1 MPEIQLIPIE
11 HEGHTLLE
19 VKVKAGTLT
28 PYYYYQDGTRTAY
41 VRVGNESVECNSQ
54 QLLSLVLK
62 GTHMTWDSLPTQVD
76 ASKHSFIILANTF
89 REQTHQEWND
99 KYLESFGLVTPD
111 GKLTNAGL
119 LFVDNCTVFQSRIFC
134 TRWTGLYKDDAISS
148 VEHRANLVLL
158 LKYGMDFIKNYTM
171 SGWVKMPNYRLNL
184 PDYSDR
190 AIFEGLVNHLI
201 HRDYTV
207 MGGEVHIDI
216 YDDRVELVS
225 PGAMLDGTRIQDRD
239 IYKVPSMR
247 RNPVIADVFT
257 QLDYM
262 EKRGSGLRKMREL
275 TEKLP
280 NFLQGKEP
288 QYQTEAT
295 SFYTTFYNL
304 NWDENGRIPVEEV
317 ANRVNSTLEK
327 YPVNEENSVEKFGVN
342 ADKFRDTSETQKK
355 VSKTAQKIIDLVIS
369 DPSITADNMANKI
382 GVTKRAIEKIS
393 RALGVWEFWF
403 TKVQTRL
410 VIGALLLNHKQNN
423 KPMETSFIPLFAI
436 IAVLIIAFLLASL
449 PQVNHKT
456 RYRVLYAIAII
467 MLLAVIPISEYMAG
481 GIQNSSNNYLLV
493 LIFDIAVGYF
503 CMYIAALLKFNVL
516 KRKNQALEN
525 ALAEKQQENVAILLE
540 HQNEKQQAL
549 QQGELE
555 WLTEKIKVFTEEEQE
570 AILASA
576 LSFAEHDLIV
586 VPSINI
592 QPKETCSQ
600 QELMYFVCSAFYNMD
615 KSRSEIVSFLFQVFP
630 LYFPAGE
637 SALAKKMPG
646 LEKVR
651 ERREKEQQH

>member
-262 EKRGSGLRKMREL
+262 ESGSSLRKMREL

-280 NFLQGKEP
+280 NFLQGKKP

-327 YPVNEENSVEKFGVN
+327 YPVNKESSVEKFGVN
-342 ADKFRDTSETQKK
+342 ADKFGDTSETQKK

-382 GVTKRAIEKIS
+382 GVTKRAIEKNIKS
-393 RALGVWEFWF
+393 LRGMGI
-403 TKVQTRL
+403 L
-410 VIGALLLNHKQNN
+410 VHEGSDKAGYWRIIV
-423 KPMETSFIPLFAI
+423 KP
-436 IAVLIIAFLLASL
+436 
-449 PQVNHKT
+449 
-456 RYRVLYAIAII
+456 
-467 MLLAVIPISEYMAG
+467 
-481 GIQNSSNNYLLV
+481 
-493 LIFDIAVGYF
+493 
-503 CMYIAALLKFNVL
+503 
-516 KRKNQALEN
+516 
-525 ALAEKQQENVAILLE
+525 
-540 HQNEKQQAL
+540 
-549 QQGELE
+549 
-555 WLTEKIKVFTEEEQE
+555 
-570 AILASA
+570 
-576 LSFAEHDLIV
+576 
-586 VPSINI
+586 
-592 QPKETCSQ
+592 
-600 QELMYFVCSAFYNMD
+600 
-615 KSRSEIVSFLFQVFP
+615 
-630 LYFPAGE
+630 
-637 SALAKKMPG
+637 
-646 LEKVR
+646 
-651 ERREKEQQH
+651 

>member
-1 MPEIQLIPIE
+1 MHPNNNKETMQIHNNTLIAECSAYDFKEMLERKKVKSWLKSVSAFANTDGGSLFYGVNDDGVIVGLDNPQSDADFISETIKARLDPVPEIQLIPIE
-11 HEGHTLLE
+11 HEGHSLLE

-41 VRVGNESVECNSQ
+41 VRIGNESVECNSQ

-76 ASKHSFIILANTF
+76 AGKHSFIILANTF

-158 LKYGMDFIKNYTM
+158 LKYGMDFIKNCTM

-225 PGAMLDGTRIQDRD
+225 PGAMLDGTQIQDRD

-304 NWDENGRIPVEEV
+304 NWNENGRIPVEEV
-317 ANRVNSTLEK
+317 ANRVNNTLEK
-327 YPVNEENSVEKFGVN
+327 YPVNEESSVEKFGVNTKEFGVNEESSAEKFGVN
-342 ADKFRDTSETQKK
+342 ADKFGDTSEVQNK

-382 GVTKRAIEKIS
+382 GVTKRAIEKNIKS
-393 RALGVWEFWF
+393 LRGMGI
-403 TKVQTRL
+403 L
-410 VIGALLLNHKQNN
+410 VHEGSDKAGYWRIIV
-423 KPMETSFIPLFAI
+423 KP
-436 IAVLIIAFLLASL
+436 
-449 PQVNHKT
+449 
-456 RYRVLYAIAII
+456 
-467 MLLAVIPISEYMAG
+467 
-481 GIQNSSNNYLLV
+481 
-493 LIFDIAVGYF
+493 
-503 CMYIAALLKFNVL
+503 
-516 KRKNQALEN
+516 
-525 ALAEKQQENVAILLE
+525 
-540 HQNEKQQAL
+540 
-549 QQGELE
+549 
-555 WLTEKIKVFTEEEQE
+555 
-570 AILASA
+570 
-576 LSFAEHDLIV
+576 
-586 VPSINI
+586 
-592 QPKETCSQ
+592 
-600 QELMYFVCSAFYNMD
+600 
-615 KSRSEIVSFLFQVFP
+615 
-630 LYFPAGE
+630 
-637 SALAKKMPG
+637 
-646 LEKVR
+646 
-651 ERREKEQQH
+651 

>member
-1 MPEIQLIPIE
+1 MQIHNNTLIAECSAYDFKEMLERKKVKSWLKSVSAFANTDGGSLFYGVNDDGEVVGLENPQADADFISEIIKARLDPVPEVQLIPIE
-11 HEGHTLLE
+11 YEGHTLLE

-148 VEHRANLVLL
+148 VEHRVNLVLL

-225 PGAMLDGTRIQDRD
+225 PGAMLDGTQIQDRD

-247 RNPVIADVFT
+247 RNPVIADMFT

-304 NWDENGRIPVEEV
+304 NWGENGRIPVEEV
-317 ANRVNSTLEK
+317 ANRVNSTLKK
-327 YPVNEENSVEKFGVN
+327 YPVNEDCSVEKFGVN
-342 ADKFRDTSETQKK
+342 AEKFGVNEKGSVKKFGVNAYRFGDTSKTPKK

-382 GVTKRAIEKIS
+382 GVTKRAIEKNIKS
-393 RALGVWEFWF
+393 LRD
-403 TKVQTRL
+403 
-410 VIGALLLNHKQNN
+410 
-423 KPMETSFIPLFAI
+423 ME
-436 IAVLIIAFLLASL
+436 
-449 PQVNHKT
+449 
-456 RYRVLYAIAII
+456 
-467 MLLAVIPISEYMAG
+467 
-481 GIQNSSNNYLLV
+481 
-493 LIFDIAVGYF
+493 
-503 CMYIAALLKFNVL
+503 
-516 KRKNQALEN
+516 
-525 ALAEKQQENVAILLE
+525 
-540 HQNEKQQAL
+540 
-549 QQGELE
+549 
-555 WLTEKIKVFTEEEQE
+555 
-570 AILASA
+570 ILAHEGSDKA
-576 LSFAEHDLIV
+576 GYWRIIV
-586 VPSINI
+586 NP
-592 QPKETCSQ
+592 QT
-600 QELMYFVCSAFYNMD
+600 
-615 KSRSEIVSFLFQVFP
+615 
-630 LYFPAGE
+630 
-637 SALAKKMPG
+637 
-646 LEKVR
+646 
-651 ERREKEQQH
+651 EQ

>member
-1 MPEIQLIPIE
+1 
-11 HEGHTLLE
+11 
-19 VKVKAGTLT
+19 VKAGTLT

-76 ASKHSFIILANTF
+76 ASKHSFIILTNTF

-99 KYLESFGLVTPD
+99 KYLESFGLVTPE

-225 PGAMLDGTRIQDRD
+225 PGAMLDGTQIQDRD

-304 NWDENGRIPVEEV
+304 NWSENGRIPVEEV
-317 ANRVNSTLEK
+317 AERINS
-327 YPVNEENSVEKFGVN
+327 SVKKFGVS
-342 ADKFRDTSETQKK
+342 DKSSVKGSEIMQKGSEKTFGERKKTSVRIFGDREKTSVTKGNSSVK
-355 VSKTAQKIIDLVIS
+355 SKRLGRTAQSIIDLVIA
-369 DPSITADNMANKI
+369 DALITEEKMAERI
-382 GVTKRAIEKIS
+382 GVSKRAIEMQIANL
-393 RALGVWEFWF
+393 RAKGILIREGADFGGYWRILTNPQ
-403 TKVQTRL
+403 TKQ
-410 VIGALLLNHKQNN
+410 
-423 KPMETSFIPLFAI
+423 
-436 IAVLIIAFLLASL
+436 
-449 PQVNHKT
+449 
-456 RYRVLYAIAII
+456 
-467 MLLAVIPISEYMAG
+467 
-481 GIQNSSNNYLLV
+481 
-493 LIFDIAVGYF
+493 
-503 CMYIAALLKFNVL
+503 
-516 KRKNQALEN
+516 
-525 ALAEKQQENVAILLE
+525 
-540 HQNEKQQAL
+540 
-549 QQGELE
+549 
-555 WLTEKIKVFTEEEQE
+555 
-570 AILASA
+570 
-576 LSFAEHDLIV
+576 
-586 VPSINI
+586 
-592 QPKETCSQ
+592 
-600 QELMYFVCSAFYNMD
+600 
-615 KSRSEIVSFLFQVFP
+615 
-630 LYFPAGE
+630 
-637 SALAKKMPG
+637 
-646 LEKVR
+646 
-651 ERREKEQQH
+651 

>member
-1 MPEIQLIPIE
+1 MFIENFSLKIRFSTSHLNGKRTFFRMFVNDIGVLHPYNNEKIMQIHDNRLIAECTSYDFKEMLERKKVKSWLKSVSAFANTDGGSLFYGVNDEGEIVGLENVQADADFISEMIKARLDPVPEIQLIPIE
-11 HEGHTLLE
+11 HEGRTLLE
-19 VKVKAGTLT
+19 VKVKAGVLT

-41 VRVGNESVECNSQ
+41 VRVGNESVECNAQ

-99 KYLESFGLVTPD
+99 KYLESFGLVTSD

-225 PGAMLDGTRIQDRD
+225 PGAMLDGTQIQDRD
-239 IYKVPSMR
+239 IYNVPSIR
-247 RNPVIADVFT
+247 RNPVIADMFT

-280 NFLQGKEP
+280 NFLPGKEP
-288 QYQTEAT
+288 RYKTEAS
-295 SFYTTFYNL
+295 SFFTTFYNL
-304 NWDENGRIPVEEV
+304 NWGENGRIPIEEV
-317 ANRVNSTLEK
+317 ADRVNSTLKK
-327 YPVNEENSVEKFGVN
+327 YPVSGEGSEKKFPVNTESTLKKYPVKNELNRPVG
-342 ADKFRDTSETQKK
+342 R
-355 VSKTAQKIIDLVIS
+355 TAQRIIDMVIS
-369 DPSITADNMANKI
+369 NPMITREKMADELGI
-382 GVTKRAIEKIS
+382 SLDGVK
-393 RALGVWEFWF
+393 
-403 TKVQTRL
+403 
-410 VIGALLLNHKQNN
+410 KQ
-423 KPMETSFIPLFAI
+423 I
-436 IAVLIIAFLLASL
+436 
-449 PQVNHKT
+449 
-456 RYRVLYAIAII
+456 
-467 MLLAVIPISEYMAG
+467 
-481 GIQNSSNNYLLV
+481 
-493 LIFDIAVGYF
+493 
-503 CMYIAALLKFNVL
+503 
-516 KRKNQALEN
+516 KNL
-525 ALAEKQQENVAILLE
+525 
-540 HQNEKQQAL
+540 
-549 QQGELE
+549 
-555 WLTEKIKVFTEEEQE
+555 
-570 AILASA
+570 
-576 LSFAEHDLIV
+576 
-586 VPSINI
+586 
-592 QPKETCSQ
+592 
-600 QELMYFVCSAFYNMD
+600 
-615 KSRSEIVSFLFQVFP
+615 
-630 LYFPAGE
+630 
-637 SALAKKMPG
+637 
-646 LEKVR
+646 R
-651 ERREKEQQH
+651 ERGILVHEGSDKAGYWRIIVKP

>member
-1 MPEIQLIPIE
+1 MQIHNNTLIAECSAYDFKEMLERKKVKSWLKSVSAFANTDGGSLFYGVNDDGVIVGLENPQADADFISEMIKARLDPVPEVQLIPIE

-225 PGAMLDGTRIQDRD
+225 PGAMLDGTQIQDRD

-247 RNPVIADVFT
+247 RNPVIADMFT

-275 TEKLP
+275 T
-280 NFLQGKEP
+280 
-288 QYQTEAT
+288 T

-304 NWDENGRIPVEEV
+304 NWNESGRIPIEEV

-327 YPVNEENSVEKFGVN
+327 YPVNEKSSVEKFGVN
-342 ADKFRDTSETQKK
+342 SKSSVKTFGDTPEGSEIMQKGSEKKFGDSKNK
-355 VSKTAQKIIDLVIS
+355 SKSIGKTAQKIIDFVIS
-369 DPSITADNMANKI
+369 DPSMSAEAMAYKI
-382 GVTKRAIEKIS
+382 GISS
-393 RALGVWEFWF
+393 RAVEKHISKLRSMGILSREGADHGGYWRIVINP
-403 TKVQTRL
+403 QT
-410 VIGALLLNHKQNN
+410 
-423 KPMETSFIPLFAI
+423 
-436 IAVLIIAFLLASL
+436 
-449 PQVNHKT
+449 
-456 RYRVLYAIAII
+456 
-467 MLLAVIPISEYMAG
+467 
-481 GIQNSSNNYLLV
+481 
-493 LIFDIAVGYF
+493 
-503 CMYIAALLKFNVL
+503 
-516 KRKNQALEN
+516 
-525 ALAEKQQENVAILLE
+525 
-540 HQNEKQQAL
+540 
-549 QQGELE
+549 
-555 WLTEKIKVFTEEEQE
+555 
-570 AILASA
+570 
-576 LSFAEHDLIV
+576 
-586 VPSINI
+586 
-592 QPKETCSQ
+592 
-600 QELMYFVCSAFYNMD
+600 
-615 KSRSEIVSFLFQVFP
+615 
-630 LYFPAGE
+630 
-637 SALAKKMPG
+637 
-646 LEKVR
+646 
-651 ERREKEQQH
+651 

>member
-1 MPEIQLIPIE
+1 MAQIRVGFCQYRRWESVLWSERRRSDCRFGESTIRCRFYQRNHKARLDPVPEVQLIPIE
-11 HEGHTLLE
+11 HEGHSLLE

-28 PYYYYQDGTRTAY
+28 PYYYYQDGTRTAF

-76 ASKHSFIILANTF
+76 AGKHSFIILANTF

-201 HRDYTV
+201 HRDYTI

-225 PGAMLDGTRIQDRD
+225 PGAMLDGTQIQDRD

-288 QYQTEAT
+288 QYLTEAT

-304 NWDENGRIPVEEV
+304 NWGENGRIPVEEV
-317 ANRVNSTLEK
+317 ANRVNTTLEK
-327 YPVNEENSVEKFGVN
+327 YPVNEESSEKKYPVNEESSEKKYPVNENS
-342 ADKFRDTSETQKK
+342 TLKK
-355 VSKTAQKIIDLVIS
+355 YPVKRNTNKPVGRTAQRIIDMVIS
-369 DPSITADNMANKI
+369 NPMITREKMADELGISLDGVKKQIKNLEIEESLRMKVRIKLAI
-382 GVTKRAIEKIS
+382 GVLS
-393 RALGVWEFWF
+393 
-403 TKVQTRL
+403 
-410 VIGALLLNHKQNN
+410 LNHKHGFHGNIHIGLHLACSFLSHSLVAWHSPNKFKSQIQNN
-423 KPMETSFIPLFAI
+423 VCWCNAYDTNRSYDM
-436 IAVLIIAFLLASL
+436 
-449 PQVNHKT
+449 
-456 RYRVLYAIAII
+456 RLY
-467 MLLAVIPISEYMAG
+467 
-481 GIQNSSNNYLLV
+481 
-493 LIFDIAVGYF
+493 
-503 CMYIAALLKFNVL
+503 
-516 KRKNQALEN
+516 
-525 ALAEKQQENVAILLE
+525 
-540 HQNEKQQAL
+540 
-549 QQGELE
+549 
-555 WLTEKIKVFTEEEQE
+555 
-570 AILASA
+570 
-576 LSFAEHDLIV
+576 
-586 VPSINI
+586 
-592 QPKETCSQ
+592 
-600 QELMYFVCSAFYNMD
+600 
-615 KSRSEIVSFLFQVFP
+615 
-630 LYFPAGE
+630 
-637 SALAKKMPG
+637 
-646 LEKVR
+646 
-651 ERREKEQQH
+651 

>member
-1 MPEIQLIPIE
+1 MQIQNNTLIAECSAYDFKEMLERKKVKSWLKSVSAFANTDGGSLFYGVNDDGVIVGLENPQADADFISEMIKARLDPVPEVQLIPIE
-11 HEGHTLLE
+11 HEGHMLLE

-225 PGAMLDGTRIQDRD
+225 PGAMLDGTQIQDRD
-239 IYKVPSMR
+239 IFKVPSMR

-304 NWDENGRIPVEEV
+304 NWSENGRIPVEEV

-327 YPVNEENSVEKFGVN
+327 YPVNEKCSGEKYPVNKNSTLEKYPVKRN
-342 ADKFRDTSETQKK
+342 ANKPVGR
-355 VSKTAQKIIDLVIS
+355 TAQRIIDMVIS
-369 DPSITADNMANKI
+369 NPMITREKMANELGI
-382 GVTKRAIEKIS
+382 SLDGVKKQIKNLRDRGILIHEGSDKAGYWRIKTIS
-393 RALGVWEFWF
+393 RAINLWE
-403 TKVQTRL
+403 
-410 VIGALLLNHKQNN
+410 H
-423 KPMETSFIPLFAI
+423 
-436 IAVLIIAFLLASL
+436 
-449 PQVNHKT
+449 
-456 RYRVLYAIAII
+456 
-467 MLLAVIPISEYMAG
+467 
-481 GIQNSSNNYLLV
+481 
-493 LIFDIAVGYF
+493 
-503 CMYIAALLKFNVL
+503 
-516 KRKNQALEN
+516 
-525 ALAEKQQENVAILLE
+525 
-540 HQNEKQQAL
+540 
-549 QQGELE
+549 
-555 WLTEKIKVFTEEEQE
+555 
-570 AILASA
+570 
-576 LSFAEHDLIV
+576 LSFH
-586 VPSINI
+586 
-592 QPKETCSQ
+592 
-600 QELMYFVCSAFYNMD
+600 FV
-615 KSRSEIVSFLFQVFP
+615 Q
-630 LYFPAGE
+630 
-637 SALAKKMPG
+637 
-646 LEKVR
+646 
-651 ERREKEQQH
+651 

>member
-1 MPEIQLIPIE
+1 MQIHNNTLMAECSTYDFKEMLERKKVKSWLKSISAFANTDGGSLFYGVNDDRVIVGLNNPQADADFISETIKARLDPVPEIQLIPIE

-62 GTHMTWDSLPTQVD
+62 DTHMTWDSLPTQVD

-89 REQTHQEWND
+89 REQTQEWND
-99 KYLESFGLVTPD
+99 KYLESFGLVTPE

-225 PGAMLDGTRIQDRD
+225 PGAMLDGTQIQDRD
-239 IYKVPSMR
+239 IFKVPSMR

-304 NWDENGRIPVEEV
+304 NWNENGRIPVEEV

-327 YPVNEENSVEKFGVN
+327 YPVNKESSVEKFGVN
-342 ADKFRDTSETQKK
+342 CKSSEIMQKGLEKKFGDSKNK
-355 VSKTAQKIIDLVIS
+355 SKSIGKTAQKIIDFVIS
-369 DPSITADNMANKI
+369 DPSMSAISKLRSMGILSREGADHGGYWRIVINP
-382 GVTKRAIEKIS
+382 
-393 RALGVWEFWF
+393 
-403 TKVQTRL
+403 QT
-410 VIGALLLNHKQNN
+410 
-423 KPMETSFIPLFAI
+423 
-436 IAVLIIAFLLASL
+436 
-449 PQVNHKT
+449 
-456 RYRVLYAIAII
+456 
-467 MLLAVIPISEYMAG
+467 
-481 GIQNSSNNYLLV
+481 
-493 LIFDIAVGYF
+493 
-503 CMYIAALLKFNVL
+503 
-516 KRKNQALEN
+516 
-525 ALAEKQQENVAILLE
+525 
-540 HQNEKQQAL
+540 
-549 QQGELE
+549 
-555 WLTEKIKVFTEEEQE
+555 EQ
-570 AILASA
+570 
-576 LSFAEHDLIV
+576 
-586 VPSINI
+586 
-592 QPKETCSQ
+592 
-600 QELMYFVCSAFYNMD
+600 
-615 KSRSEIVSFLFQVFP
+615 
-630 LYFPAGE
+630 
-637 SALAKKMPG
+637 
-646 LEKVR
+646 
-651 ERREKEQQH
+651 

>member
-1 MPEIQLIPIE
+1 MQIHNNTLIAECSSYDFKEMLERKKVKSWLKSVSAFANTDGGSLFYGVNDDGVIVGLENPQSDADFISEMIKAKLDPVPEVQLIPIE
-11 HEGHTLLE
+11 HEGRTLLE

-41 VRVGNESVECNSQ
+41 TRVGNESVECNSQ

-76 ASKHSFIILANTF
+76 ANKHSFVILANTF

-99 KYLESFGLVTPD
+99 KYLESFGLVTSD

-225 PGAMLDGTRIQDRD
+225 PGAMLDGTQIQDRD

-247 RNPVIADVFT
+247 RNPVIADMFT

-280 NFLQGKEP
+280 NFLPGKEP
-288 QYQTEAT
+288 QYQTEAI

-304 NWDENGRIPVEEV
+304 NWGENGRIPVEEV

-327 YPVNEENSVEKFGVN
+327 YPVNGESSVKKFGVN
-342 ADKFRDTSETQKK
+342 TEKFGENEESSVKKFGVNTEKFGDTLEKQKT

-382 GVTKRAIEKIS
+382 GVTKRAIEKNIKNLRTMGILTHEGS
-393 RALGVWEFWF
+393 DKTGYWRINVKAKLI
-403 TKVQTRL
+403 K
-410 VIGALLLNHKQNN
+410 N
-423 KPMETSFIPLFAI
+423 KT
-436 IAVLIIAFLLASL
+436 
-449 PQVNHKT
+449 
-456 RYRVLYAIAII
+456 
-467 MLLAVIPISEYMAG
+467 
-481 GIQNSSNNYLLV
+481 
-493 LIFDIAVGYF
+493 
-503 CMYIAALLKFNVL
+503 MY
-516 KRKNQALEN
+516 
-525 ALAEKQQENVAILLE
+525 
-540 HQNEKQQAL
+540 
-549 QQGELE
+549 
-555 WLTEKIKVFTEEEQE
+555 
-570 AILASA
+570 
-576 LSFAEHDLIV
+576 
-586 VPSINI
+586 
-592 QPKETCSQ
+592 
-600 QELMYFVCSAFYNMD
+600 
-615 KSRSEIVSFLFQVFP
+615 
-630 LYFPAGE
+630 
-637 SALAKKMPG
+637 
-646 LEKVR
+646 
-651 ERREKEQQH
+651 

>member
-1 MPEIQLIPIE
+1 MQIQNNTLIAECSAYDFKEMLERKKVKSWVKSVSAFANTDGGSLFYGVNDDGVIVGLENPQSDADFISETIKARLDPVPEIQLIPIG
-11 HEGHTLLE
+11 HEGHSLLE

-148 VEHRANLVLL
+148 VEHRDNLVLL

-171 SGWVKMPNYRLNL
+171 SGWVKMPSYRLNL

-225 PGAMLDGTRIQDRD
+225 PGAMLDGTQIQDRD

-304 NWDENGRIPVEEV
+304 NWNENGRIPVEEV

-327 YPVNEENSVEKFGVN
+327 YPVNKESSVKKYPVNENS
-342 ADKFRDTSETQKK
+342 TPKK
-355 VSKTAQKIIDLVIS
+355 YPVKRNTNKPVGRTAQRIIDMVIS
-369 DPSITADNMANKI
+369 NPMITREKMANELGI
-382 GVTKRAIEKIS
+382 SLDGVKKQIKNLRDRGILIHEGSDKAGYWRIVINP
-393 RALGVWEFWF
+393 
-403 TKVQTRL
+403 QT
-410 VIGALLLNHKQNN
+410 
-423 KPMETSFIPLFAI
+423 
-436 IAVLIIAFLLASL
+436 
-449 PQVNHKT
+449 
-456 RYRVLYAIAII
+456 
-467 MLLAVIPISEYMAG
+467 
-481 GIQNSSNNYLLV
+481 
-493 LIFDIAVGYF
+493 
-503 CMYIAALLKFNVL
+503 
-516 KRKNQALEN
+516 
-525 ALAEKQQENVAILLE
+525 
-540 HQNEKQQAL
+540 
-549 QQGELE
+549 
-555 WLTEKIKVFTEEEQE
+555 EQ
-570 AILASA
+570 
-576 LSFAEHDLIV
+576 
-586 VPSINI
+586 
-592 QPKETCSQ
+592 
-600 QELMYFVCSAFYNMD
+600 
-615 KSRSEIVSFLFQVFP
+615 
-630 LYFPAGE
+630 
-637 SALAKKMPG
+637 
-646 LEKVR
+646 
-651 ERREKEQQH
+651 